1 MEDKSIAESAT
12 VEQNVT
18 IGFETKVWHFAHIRS
33 GATIGNNC
41 TIGSNVFLDIDV
53 SIGNA
58 CKIQNN
64 SQIFSPAKI
73 HDGVFVGPGVILTND
88 RYPRSI
94 NEDSSVKK
102 NSDWEKIGVEVMHG
116 ASIGAGA
123 ICIAPIKIGTW
134 AFIAAGSVV
143 SSDVPDYAF
152 MMGIPARQYGW
163 VGKTGKKLKELGE
176 NLFTCEFTGDVFKI
190 SNGIMEPLNE
200 TN

>member
-1 MEDKSIAESAT
+1 MEDKSLAESAI

-18 IGFETKVWHFAHIRS
+18 IGFETKVWHLAHIRS
-33 GATIGNNC
+33 GVTIGNNC
-41 TIGSNVFLDIDV
+41 TIGSNVFLDIGV
-53 SIGNA
+53 SIGNS

-102 NSDWEKIGVEVMHG
+102 NSDWEKTGVEVMYG

-134 AFIAAGSVV
+134 ALIAAGSVV

-163 VGKTGKKLKELGE
+163 VGKTGKKLKELGG
-176 NLFTCEFTGDVFKI
+176 NLFTCEITRDVFKI